1 MMMPIMEAV
10 LIELEGATSTEVEDK
25 SRTNIRKLLALS
37 VHSVENIV
45 AEVTFQFWEILI
57 NFMQFLT
64 VLNNFWQF
72 LDNFGHF
79 FYYCARLPQ
88 QPNFPQCAVL
98 ILLPSH

>member
-45 AEVTFQFWEILI
+45 AEVTFH
-57 NFMQFLT
+57 
-64 VLNNFWQF
+64 NNIEMSKNCQ
-72 LDNFGHF
+72 N
-79 FYYCARLPQ
+79 CPKMPKIVQ
-88 QPNFPQCAVL
+88 N
-98 ILLPSH
+98 